1 MIVTVT
7 LNPAVD
13 QTLVLER
20 LIPGDTNRVRDSGI
34 DPGGKG
40 INVSR
45 VLREL
50 GRESLATGLAPG
62 SLGRFVE
69 HSLLE
74 QGILCDFVHTRGQT
88 RTNLTVVDETAH
100 ETTLLSNRGPEIDP
114 RHVQTLETRL
124 RRFLS
129 PSDWLVVAG
138 SLPPSVESQEYARLI
153 DLGRQVGVRTVL
165 DADAEALSVGLTGRP
180 DLVKSNHHEAERLL
194 GRSLDDDSALLEAA
208 EEMREAGAAT
218 AVITAGGRGA
228 VAVSEEGAWWSWP
241 PPTVVVS
248 AVGAGDALLAGLLLK
263 LEEGAGMEEGLRWGT
278 AAGAAACLS
287 PGTQLCRRD
296 EVVRLLPEVRVE
308 RIQSDSPLPPLRA
321 GTSATSAEPPQDEAG
336 RS

>member
-1 MIVTVT
+1 MIITVT

-13 QTLVLER
+13 QTLELER
-20 LIPGDTNRVRDSGI
+20 LTLGDTNRVRDSRI

-50 GRESLATGLAPG
+50 GRESLATGFAPG

-88 RTNLTVVDETAH
+88 RTNLTVVDDSVH
-100 ETTLLSNRGPEIDP
+100 ETTLLSYRGPELDP

-124 RRFLS
+124 RRFIS
-129 PSDWLVVAG
+129 SGDWLVVAG
-138 SLPPSVESQEYARLI
+138 SIPPPLEPWVCARL
-153 DLGRQVGVRTVL
+153 LELARLRGAHTVL
-165 DADAEALSVGLTGRP
+165 DADADVLTAGLSARP
-180 DLVKSNHHEAERLL
+180 DIVKSNHHEAERLL
-194 GRSLDDDSALLEAA
+194 GRTLDTDELLFGAA
-208 EEMREAGAAT
+208 EEMRSEGAGT
-218 AVITAGGRGA
+218 AVITAGARGA
-228 VAVSEEGAWWSWP
+228 VAVGHEGAWRAWA

-248 AVGAGDALLAGLLLK
+248 AVGAGDALLAGMLYR
-263 LEEGAGMEEGLRWGT
+263 LEAGAAMDESLRWGT

-287 PGTQLCRRD
+287 PGTQLCRR
-296 EVVRLLPEVRVE
+296 EELMKILPEVRVE
-308 RIQSDSPLPPLRA
+308 QIDRSPAPA
-321 GTSATSAEPPQDEAG
+321 AHA
-336 RS
+336 

>member
-1 MIVTVT
+1 MIITVT

-13 QTLVLER
+13 HALDLEK
-20 LIPGDTNRVRDSGI
+20 LTVGDTNRVLDSRI

-50 GRESLATGLAPG
+50 GRESMASGFSPG

-88 RTNLTVVDETAH
+88 RTNLTVVDESSH
-100 ETTLLSNRGPEIDP
+100 ETTLLSYRGPEVDP
-114 RHVQTLETRL
+114 RHIATLEQRL
-124 RRFLS
+124 RRYIS
-129 PSDWLVVAG
+129 RGDWLVVAG
-138 SLPPSVESQEYARLI
+138 SIPPPIAPETYAHLI
-153 DLGRQVGVRTVL
+153 ELGRERGAYTVL
-165 DADAEALSVGLTGRP
+165 DADAEALAAGLRAKP

-194 GRSLDDDSALLEAA
+194 GHSLDKDDDLLKAA
-208 EEMREAGAAT
+208 EEMRALGAGA

-228 VAVSEEGAWWSWP
+228 VAVSDEGVWRAWP
-241 PPTVVVS
+241 PDTAVVS

-263 LEEGAGMEEGLRWGT
+263 LEDGDDLGEALRYGT
-278 AAGAAACLS
+278 AAGAAACLT
-287 PGTQLCRRD
+287 PGTQLCRRAD
-296 EVVRLLPEVRVE
+296 VERLLPGVRVE
-308 RIQSDSPLPPLRA
+308 RVRTPAPAR
-321 GTSATSAEPPQDEAG
+321 
-336 RS
+336 RR

>member
-1 MIVTVT
+1 MIITVT

-13 QTLVLER
+13 QTLELEKFA
-20 LIPGDTNRVRDSGI
+20 LGDTNRVRDSRI

-50 GRESLATGLAPG
+50 GQESLAVGLAPG

-88 RTNLTVVDETAH
+88 RTNLTVVDESVH
-100 ETTLLSNRGPEIDP
+100 ESTLFSYRGPEIDP

-124 RRFLS
+124 RRYLS
-129 PSDWLVVAG
+129 AGDWLVVAG
-138 SLPPSVESQEYARLI
+138 SIPPPIESQAYVRFIE
-153 DLGRQVGVRTVL
+153 LGRQFGAHTVL
-165 DADAEALSVGLTGRP
+165 DADAEVLEVGLTGRP
-180 DLVKSNHHEAERLL
+180 ELVKSNHHEAERLL
-194 GRSLDDDSALLEAA
+194 GRPLDDDATLLEAA
-208 EEMREAGAAT
+208 EEMRGAGATT

-228 VAVSEEGAWWSWP
+228 VAVGQTGAWWSWP

-248 AVGAGDALLAGLLLK
+248 AVGAGDALLAGMLLK
-263 LEEGAGMEEGLRWGT
+263 LEQDAGLEEALRWGT

-296 EVVRLLPEVRVE
+296 DVSRLLPQVRVE
-308 RIQSDSPLPPLRA
+308 QIR
-321 GTSATSAEPPQDEAG
+321 GSAVAPVAPAERHDAP
-336 RS
+336 

>member
-13 QTLVLER
+13 QTLVLGQ
-20 LIPGDTNRVRDSGI
+20 LTLGDTNRVRDSGI

-50 GRESLATGLAPG
+50 GRESLAVGLAPG

-88 RTNLTVVDETAH
+88 RTTLTVVDEAAH
-100 ETTLLSNRGPEIDP
+100 ETTLFSYRGPETDP
-114 RHVQTLETRL
+114 RHVQTLEARL
-124 RRFLS
+124 RRDLS
-129 PSDWLVVAG
+129 EGDWLVIAG
-138 SLPPSVESQEYARLI
+138 SIPPPIEPAEYARLI
-153 DLGRQVGVRTVL
+153 ELGHRLGAHTVL
-165 DADAEALSVGLTGRP
+165 DADAEALAAGLVGQP

-194 GRSLDDDSALLEAA
+194 GRSLDDDAALLAAA
-208 EEMREAGAAT
+208 EEMRQAGAAT
-218 AVITAGGRGA
+218 AVITAGERGA
-228 VAVSEEGAWWSWP
+228 VAVSEEGAWRVSP

-248 AVGAGDALLAGLLLK
+248 AVGAGDALLAGLVLK
-263 LEEGAGMEEGLRWGT
+263 LADGAGLVEGLRWGT
-278 AAGAAACLS
+278 AAGAAACLT
-287 PGTQLCRRD
+287 PGTQLCRRED
-296 EVVRLLPEVRVE
+296 VERLLPQVRVKPV
-308 RIQSDSPLPPLRA
+308 RHAVAARSPKSESPR
-321 GTSATSAEPPQDEAG
+321 GYT
-336 RS
+336 RRR